1 MSNIGELNWIELQ
14 TTKPEEAM
22 ALYNQLYGW
31 TFVSEVNEH
40 GDVYWLISNADKFP
54 FGGILT
60 LDSELQIDSRWV
72 TYFQVE
78 DVNLAVRVVEE
89 GKGKIIKEPR
99 DIKGV
104 GRVAWLRDQ
113 QGAEFGVVAPINS
126 NKRL

>member
-14 TTKPEEAM
+14 TKNPEEAM
-22 ALYNQLYGW
+22 VFYNRLYGW

-54 FGGILT
+54 LGGILT
-60 LDSELQIDSRWV
+60 LVSELQIDSRWV

-78 DVNLAVRVVEE
+78 DVNLAVRVIEKSE
-89 GKGKIIKEPR
+89 GKIINGPR

-104 GRVAWLRDQ
+104 GKVAWLQDQ
-113 QGAEFGVVAPINS
+113 QGAEFGVIAPINA
-126 NKRL
+126 K